1 MSAGSRSSGTRHWKQ
16 VAIVAVVVAA
26 ALTVGTSPARAAGPT
41 VTVTPSTGLV
51 DFQKVQVTG
60 SGFEPNAL
68 LEVYECRGGAVTEAD
83 CDAGNAD
90 FIDIDSSGNVIPY
103 NMWVDARIWLPDGT
117 AVDCR
122 TDASGCEI
130 GVGFLIDA
138 GQWPAAPLAFDP
150 SAPLLPP
157 VAATV
162 TPSTGLVDGQV
173 VQVHGEHL
181 SFREAGYAFVC
192 AVGTT
197 DVGYRCDLD
206 HQAQGVP
213 AADGSIDLPLTV
225 HPRFDPPLGD
235 PLDCTTVTGGCVV
248 LVSWGFSF
256 VPDRSTTVSIAF
268 AVTTPT
274 TPSTTP
280 PAAPTAP
287 VVVPPV
293 LTG

>member
-1 MSAGSRSSGTRHWKQ
+1 MSVGSRQWKQ
-16 VAIVAVVVAA
+16 VAVVAVVVAA
-26 ALTVGTSPARAAGPT
+26 ALTAGAPPARAAEPT

-51 DFQKVQVTG
+51 DFQQVQVTG

-90 FIDIDSSGNVIPY
+90 FIDIDSSGNVVPY
-103 NMWVDARIWLPDGT
+103 NMWVDARIHLPSGT

-122 TDASGCEI
+122 TDPSGCQI
-130 GVGFLIDA
+130 GVGFLVDA

-150 SAPLLPP
+150 TAPLLP
-157 VAATV
+157 VVSATV

-173 VQVHGEHL
+173 VQVRGEHL
-181 SFREAGYAFVC
+181 SFREEAFAFVC
-192 AVGTT
+192 AVGAA

-206 HQAQGVP
+206 HQARGVP
-213 AADGSIDLPLTV
+213 ASDGSIDLALTV
-225 HPRFDPPLGD
+225 HPTFDPPLGD
-235 PLDCTTVTGGCVV
+235 AVDCTTATGGCVV

-256 VPDRSTTVSIAF
+256 VPDRSTTVPIAF

-274 TPSTTP
+274 TPPANPPTP
-280 PAAPTAP
+280 VEGTA
-287 VVVPPV
+287 VF
-293 LTG
+293 TG